1 MTDHRIQNW
10 TIRKPAVVSDHGIVA
25 SQSLE
30 AAQAGAGVLAAGGN
44 AVDAA
49 VATGL
54 ALAATE
60 PWMSGL
66 GGGGYML
73 VHSAKDDSIR
83 VVDFGMVAPAALDPA
98 DYPLTGSA
106 GPGGGLFAW
115 PAVAGDR
122 NLKGAHSV
130 AVPGQVA
137 GMALALERFGTRP
150 WREVI
155 QPAIRLAELGLA
167 LDWYGS
173 LSITVAARELA
184 EFPAARA
191 LYLADGMV
199 PAPGADPT
207 PPRLALGRLAAT
219 LRRLA
224 EAGPRDFYE
233 GSVGRAIVADMAASG
248 GRLSAA
254 DLAGYRAEL
263 QDPLRIAYRGTA
275 VATVPGLTAGPT
287 LARVLGLLESS
298 LKPAAGR
305 PDSAAYAAFAA
316 ALKAAYE
323 ERLAGSGTDGEPAAP
338 EKAACTSHLS
348 VVDRDGNMVAL
359 TQTLLSRFGSKLL
372 LPQTGIMM
380 NNGIMWFDPRPGR
393 PNHLA
398 PGKRP
403 LCNMCPVIARL
414 PDGARVALGAS
425 GGRRIMPAV
434 AQVLSFLAD
443 FGMDLEAAFHCPR
456 LDVSGGPAATLDAR
470 LGQDVADAVA
480 AHLPVVWAET
490 SAYPV
495 LFASP
500 SAVRRAGA
508 ENCGM
513 ADIGS
518 PWSGA
523 LAAGNPG

>member
-30 AAQAGAGVLAAGGN
+30 AARAGAGILAAGGN

-73 VHSAKDDSIR
+73 VYTAKDDRSR
-83 VVDFGMVAPAALDPA
+83 VVDFGMVAPLALDPA
-98 DYPLTGSA
+98 DYPLAGGT

-122 NLKGAHSV
+122 NLKGPHSV
-130 AVPGQVA
+130 AVPGQVD

-150 WREVI
+150 WREVV
-155 QPAIRLAELGLA
+155 QPAIRLAETGLA

-173 LSITVAARELA
+173 LSIAVAARELA

-191 LYLADGMV
+191 LYLADGMA
-199 PAPGADPT
+199 PAPGADPV
-207 PPRLALGRLAAT
+207 PPRLVLGRLAAT
-219 LRRLA
+219 LRHLA

-233 GSVGRAIVADMAASG
+233 GAVARAIAADMAAAG
-248 GRLSAA
+248 GRLSAD
-254 DLAGYRAEL
+254 DLAGYRAEIV
-263 QDPLRIAYRGTA
+263 DPLEIAYRGAA
-275 VATVPGLTAGPT
+275 VAAAPGLTAGPT
-287 LARVLGLLESS
+287 LARVLGLLAGGLAE
-298 LKPAAGR
+298 PAGP
-305 PDSAAYAAFAA
+305 PDAAAYAAFAA
-316 ALKAAYE
+316 ALETAYR
-323 ERLAGSGTDGEPAAP
+323 ERLSGSGSDGEPAAP

-393 PNHLA
+393 PNALA

-434 AQVLSFLAD
+434 AQLLSFLVD
-443 FGMDLEAAFHCPR
+443 FGMDLEAACHCPR

-470 LGQDVADAVA
+470 LGQDVVDAVA
-480 AHLPVVWAET
+480 AHLPVARAET

-500 SAVRRAGA
+500 SAVQRTGG
-508 ENCGM
+508 ENRGM

-523 LAAGNPG
+523 AAAG